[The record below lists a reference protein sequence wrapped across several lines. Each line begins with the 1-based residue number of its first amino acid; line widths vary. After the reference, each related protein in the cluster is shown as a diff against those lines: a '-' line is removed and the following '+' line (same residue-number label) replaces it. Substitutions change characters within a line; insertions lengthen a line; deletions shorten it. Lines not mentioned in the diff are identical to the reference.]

1 MSTVRTSRGVRF
13 GPAPVLLG
21 VLALTVVTLVAAL
34 GMTGG
39 RALDLSPVVRWGL
52 PVARVV
58 HDLAAALTVGL
69 LALSAWAVGSARP
82 AGRHRSDGNGELAGV
97 RRTMARYAAIAAVTW
112 FGAALVVLVLTT
124 SEIADVPLTTPGF
137 GAIVVFTATQLDL
150 GRALGASLVLVA
162 VVANL
167 AILATRVT
175 TIVFAAV
182 FSLLAVLPLAL
193 AGHAAGTQ
201 DHTNAVDSLAL
212 HLLGVTLWAGGLGAL
227 LLVAR
232 RLGDQL
238 VTVAR
243 RYSTLAGWCFVVVAV
258 SGVINA
264 ALRVDTLANL
274 TTPYGLLV
282 VGKTLALVLLGVAGW
297 IHRRVTLVQMAANRT
312 VFVRLALVELLVMGA
327 TMGLGVALSRSAPP
341 EAAEAFDPATILL
354 GYPAPPPITVGR
366 YFSVVY
372 PETLWLSVALVMTGL
387 YLAGVLR
394 LRRRGDSW
402 PVGRSLFWLAG
413 CLTLVFVT
421 SGGPAVY
428 GRIHFSAHMIQHMTL
443 MIIVPMLLVFGA
455 PVTLAMRTLVARSD
469 GSFGPREMLLAM
481 VHSRFLQVLGNPV
494 VAVALFTV
502 GLVVFYY
509 TQLFEL
515 AMFTH
520 TGHVLMTAH
529 FLLAG
534 YLFVWSLVG
543 IDPGPARPAYPFRL
557 LLLLLMLAF
566 HAFFGISL
574 MSSGTLLAPDWWH
587 ALGQTDDAVLIEDQQ
602 TGGAIAWAAG
612 DLPSLLLG
620 LALLVGWFRS
630 DARET
635 KQSDRRSDR
644 DGDAELRRYNEQLSA
659 MSRRKPPA

>member
-1 MSTVRTSRGVRF
+1 MRI

-21 VLALTVVTLVAAL
+21 VLVLAVVTLVVAL
-34 GMTGG
+34 GTTGP
-39 RALDLSPVVRWGL
+39 AANLSAIVRWGL
-52 PVARVV
+52 PIARVV
-58 HDLAAALTVGL
+58 HDLSAALTVGL
-69 LALSAWAVGSARP
+69 LALAAWAVGSPRA
-82 AGRHRSDGNGELAGV
+82 AGRSRSDGLGELTGV
-97 RRTMARYAAIAAVTW
+97 RRTMARYAAITAVVW
-112 FGAALVVLVLTT
+112 FGSALAVLVFTT
-124 SEIADVPLTTPGF
+124 ADIADVPLSTPGF

-150 GRALGASLVLVA
+150 GRALGAGLVLVA

-167 AILATRVT
+167 AMLATRVT

-193 AGHAAGTQ
+193 AGHAAGTR
-201 DHTNAVDSLAL
+201 DHMNAVDSLAL

-238 VTVAR
+238 ATVAR
-243 RYSTLAGWCFVVVAV
+243 RYSTLALWCFVVVAV
-258 SGVINA
+258 TGVVNA
-264 ALRVDTLANL
+264 ALRLDTFANL

-282 VGKTLALVLLGVAGW
+282 VGKTLALVLLGLAGW
-297 IHRRVTLVQMAANRT
+297 AHRRVTLVRMAADRT
-312 VFVRLALVELLVMGA
+312 RFVRLALVELLVMGA
-327 TMGLGVALSRSAPP
+327 TMGLAVALSRSAPP
-341 EAAEAFDPATILL
+341 EVAETFDPATILL

-366 YFSVVY
+366 YFNVFY
-372 PETLWLSVALVMTGL
+372 PETLWLFVALVMIGL

-394 LRRRGDSW
+394 LRRRGDAW
-402 PVGRSLFWLAG
+402 PVGRTLFWLAG
-413 CLTLVFVT
+413 CLALTFVT

-443 MIIVPMLLVFGA
+443 MIIVPMMLVLGA
-455 PVTLAMRTLVARSD
+455 PVTLAMRTLAARSD
-469 GSFGPREMLLAM
+469 GSFGPREMLLTM
-481 VHSRFLQVLGNPV
+481 VHSRFLKVLGHPV
-494 VAVALFTV
+494 VAEALFTV

-509 TQLFEL
+509 TQLFDL

-529 FLLAG
+529 FLLTG

-543 IDPGPARPAYPFRL
+543 VDPGPARPAYPFRL
-557 LLLLLMLAF
+557 LLLLVMLAF

-574 MSSGTLLAPDWWH
+574 MSSGSLLAPDWWH
-587 ALGQTDDAVLIEDQQ
+587 ALGQTDDAALIEDQQ

-635 KQSDRRSDR
+635 RQSDRRSNR
-644 DGDAELRRYNEQLSA
+644 DGDAELRAYNEQLAA